1 MHLYETVRV
10 PAERVGVIVGRN
22 GRVRKRVEKLTNTK
36 IEVDSEGIVKIT
48 GREDTEDPVLDWKA
62 KDIIRAMA
70 RGFSPNNALSLIDE
84 DTRLVIISLRE
95 LVGSSPNQLK
105 RVAGRIIGEN
115 GRTRR
120 AIEQITEAKI
130 SIYGRTVALIGY
142 DPGLQY
148 AQKAVDMLIGGAPH
162 GAVYGML
169 ERARRD
175 MTRMEA
181 ELWEDTDL

>member
-48 GREDTEDPVLDWKA
+48 GRDDTEDPEDPVLAWKA

-70 RGFSPNNALSLIDE
+70 RGFSPKNALSLIDE
-84 DTRLVIISLRE
+84 DARLVIISLRE

-115 GRTRR
+115 GRTR
-120 AIEQITEAKI
+120 
-130 SIYGRTVALIGY
+130 
-142 DPGLQY
+142 
-148 AQKAVDMLIGGAPH
+148 
-162 GAVYGML
+162 
-169 ERARRD
+169 
-175 MTRMEA
+175 
-181 ELWEDTDL
+181 

>member
-48 GREDTEDPVLDWKA
+48 GREDTEDPVLAWKA

-70 RGFSPNNALSLIDE
+70 RGFSPKNALSLIDE

-95 LVGSSPNQLK
+95 LVGSSPNADYRSQN
-105 RVAGRIIGEN
+105 IN
-115 GRTRR
+115 
-120 AIEQITEAKI
+120 
-130 SIYGRTVALIGY
+130 
-142 DPGLQY
+142 
-148 AQKAVDMLIGGAPH
+148 
-162 GAVYGML
+162 
-169 ERARRD
+169 
-175 MTRMEA
+175 
-181 ELWEDTDL
+181 LWKNCGSHWI